1 MWLIWL
7 IGIVLVFL
15 AGFGAVLLPRR
26 RADAADR
33 RTAWSA
39 ARAAIDTAAVSRDA
53 AAGRVAE
60 ADQLLARAESLAA
73 DRGGRAAAET
83 AADCAR
89 RADRLWRSAGHG

>member
-26 RADAADR
+26 RADRADR

-53 AAGRVAE
+53 AARRVAE

-89 RADRLWRSAGHG
+89 RADRLWRSAEHG